1 MLRTEHRVSA
11 VPARWMLLIAFAS
24 VYVIW
29 GSTYLAIR
37 VAIETMPPFLML
49 GVRFGVAG
57 ALMYGW
63 LRLRGGAR
71 PSWRQWRTA
80 AVVGGLMLFVGTGS
94 VAWAEQY
101 IPSGLAALL
110 VTTVPLWMVLL
121 DWLWKGGRRPGGI
134 IFVGLL
140 LGFAG
145 VMLLVDP
152 VALVRHHSVD
162 VSAGAVVF
170 IGALAWATGS
180 IHARSADLPA
190 NPFMTTA
197 MQMFAGGVVLM
208 IGGSLLG
215 EWRHFDVSALS
226 IRSFFAWSYL
236 VVFGAFIAFS
246 AYVWLL
252 KNTTVARASTYAYV
266 NPVVAVFLG
275 WSLADEPL
283 NLRIFAAVILL
294 VSAVVLITRHNRSNK
309 RKHTSKAP
317 QAPLR
322 KPAPVPLSDGNTR
335 ARHGATACLDEGTE
349 AISNGALHL
358 APDAEEQDA

>member
-11 VPARWMLLIAFAS
+11 VPARWMLLTAFAS
-24 VYVIW
+24 VYLIW

-57 ALMYGW
+57 VLMYGW

-80 AVVGGLMLFVGTGS
+80 ALIGGLMLFVGTGS

-110 VTTVPLWMVLL
+110 VTTVPVWMVLL
-121 DWLWKGGRRPGGI
+121 DWLWNGGRRPGGI

-145 VMLLVDP
+145 VVLLVDP

-180 IHARSADLPA
+180 IHARSADLPV

-197 MQMFAGGVVLM
+197 MQMVAGGVVLM

-226 IRSFFAWSYL
+226 VRSFFAWSYL

-275 WSLADEPL
+275 WALADEPF
-283 NLRIFAAVILL
+283 NLRIFVAVILL
-294 VSAVVLITRHNRSNK
+294 VSAVVLITRYSRSKNRKSG
-309 RKHTSKAP
+309 RKAP
-317 QAPLR
+317 QASLR
-322 KPAPVPLSDGNTR
+322 KPVPLPLPDRDTR
-335 ARHGATACLDEGTE
+335 ACHGATAWLDEGTE